1 MSFFVDKE
9 WFYYLRGREILLY
22 KLRGG
27 SSTSRISQSG
37 VFQSYDNEMMYPDE
51 DIADGLRI
59 EYTRVSEPFVA
70 EALETTTSYV
80 SNTSLSFQVSGSSF
94 YIDASGIVFGSVVG
108 SSNDYISGFTDA
120 DENFYVGQSI
130 AVSGADTGGNN
141 KTYTV
146 NAVSGSS
153 VTVNEDIGGAET
165 GQTITVKNNSN
176 AILGGV
182 AGTNTFTDFLAA
194 DKIRVRGSASNDAD
208 YTISSIS
215 SNGDALVVSSAPS
228 AVESAGERI
237 TITQISVEDTSPDA
251 TSHINLNRMLSLA
264 VVDYLKAMTFE
275 SAGEIDKKEYYMKE
289 FFGKLGDNES
299 NKRNISVSFPSG
311 PFAVR

>member
-37 VFQSYDNEMMYPDE
+37 VFQSYDNEMMYPNE

-70 EALETTTSYV
+70 EALETTTSYE
-80 SNTSLSFQVSGSSF
+80 SGIIISFEDGTGGSSRDI
-94 YIDASGIVFGSVVG
+94 IDLGSA
-108 SSNDYISGFTDA
+108 TA
-120 DENFYVGQSI
+120 
-130 AVSGADTGGNN
+130 
-141 KTYTV
+141 
-146 NAVSGSS
+146 
-153 VTVNEDIGGAET
+153 
-165 GQTITVKNNSN
+165 
-176 AILGGV
+176 
-182 AGTNTFTDFLAA
+182 TDFVAD
-194 DKIRVRGSASNDAD
+194 DKIRVRGSASNDGD
-208 YTISSIS
+208 YT
-215 SNGDALVVSSAPS
+215 VVTKGTDGSTGYQQLEVAAGSLTTE
-228 AVESAGERI
+228 AVGERI
-237 TITQISVEDTSPDA
+237 SITQIPVEVESPSS
-251 TSHINLNRMLSLA
+251 TSHINLNKMLSLS
-264 VVDYLKAMTFE
+264 VLDYCKGMLSE
-275 SAGEIDKKEYYMKE
+275 RNGEIDKKEYYMKE